1 MRHYKAKKRPFDP
14 DHEQKMNDAI
24 KDVKEKGLTY
34 RKAAEKHGLSKSS
47 VERQYKRRKI
57 VGRPSALS
65 EVE

>member
-34 RKAAEKHGLSKSS
+34 RKAAEKGSTNCP
-47 VERQYKRRKI
+47 Q
-57 VGRPSALS
+57 
-65 EVE
+65 